1 MGVRL
6 RRATSQQL
14 ADLLEACRADTF
26 TYAPAGGSINGTT
39 PSGLHRHHWATALRG
54 PESFDRGVEAIRTW
68 AVHRGA
74 GLEVATDGPIAVGT
88 NVAICAPLPVG
99 FVDATCRIA
108 AVVDEHARYGFAYG
122 TLSVHPERG
131 EEAFLV
137 VRDDDGNGALR
148 RRGRIPAD
156 SSGRSPRSSRR
167 RPASRHGRAPLRG
180 GHGACRQHVEI
191 RTDPPVCD
199 LAADGAATWT
209 SCKDTAP
216 VHVPL
221 RLELGASPWSRRR
234 SR

>member
-1 MGVRL
+1 VGVRL

-14 ADLLEACRADTF
+14 AELLEACRADTL
-26 TYAPAGGSINGTT
+26 TYAPVGGSINGTT
-39 PSGLHRHHWATALRG
+39 PSGLHRHHWTTALRG
-54 PESFDRGVEAIRTW
+54 PESFDRAVEAIRTW

-137 VRDDDGNGALR
+137 VRDDDGTVHFDVEAVSRPIHPVARLVPAVADRLQNMAVR
-148 RRGRIPAD
+148 RY
-156 SSGRSPRSSRR
+156 
-167 RPASRHGRAPLRG
+167 
-180 GHGACRQHVEI
+180 V
-191 RTDPPVCD
+191 
-199 LAADGAATWT
+199 AAMERVVSA
-209 SCKDTAP
+209 
-216 VHVPL
+216 
-221 RLELGASPWSRRR
+221 
-234 SR
+234 